1 MAVSGAR
8 LRRAVHPGTLGV
20 DVGGAVNLVGA
31 IVKYLSLAFLLPL
44 AVALGYRE
52 PFWPFLLAGL
62 VTWMG
67 RLELV
72 PIAVLLTRAYWR
84 A

>member
-8 LRRAVHPGTLGV
+8 LQRAAHPGTLGV

-31 IVKYLSLAFLLPL
+31 IVKFLSLAFLLPL

-52 PFWPFLLAGL
+52 PF
-62 VTWMG
+62 
-67 RLELV
+67 
-72 PIAVLLTRAYWR
+72 
-84 A
+84 